1 MGLKNTSV
9 RLALCAIL
17 IGTASAWGLA
27 PHDKAVGPRAA
38 PTVALSSDN
47 PEKQPQTTAEHDG
60 APKSAH
66 GKIGGA
72 APPNSIKVGAEDN
85 KPTPSQNPSPGDGK
99 GFIDEATLAIAF
111 LTFCALVVQTVIFG
125 LQAKRLKETIVTM
138 NKVANDQTDLSR
150 QAIDT
155 SVAQLALSQETG
167 IVTDRP
173 YYAFFTIGIRTQFVN
188 GVFDSWHFEVIWK
201 NFRKRSPKDLI
212 GISSYDLREDIIPD
226 DFEFPDKILENGPP
240 KKHKMFI
247 GPEVLV
253 PGANLTVPVF
263 EAREIAAGR
272 KHLYVWGWSEYSDGF
287 TSTPR
292 RRSEFACKIEWRG
305 LPDDPNPNGIAA
317 TRCDKHN
324 GADEECMKP
333 ATT

>member
-1 MGLKNTSV
+1 MDLLVGSR
-9 RLALCAIL
+9 RLAAVAML
-17 IGTASAWGLA
+17 IGTTSAWALA
-27 PHDKAVGPRAA
+27 PHDKAVGPGAA
-38 PTVALSSDN
+38 RVAALSSDDAV
-47 PEKQPQTTAEHDG
+47 KQPQTSAEH
-60 APKSAH
+60 
-66 GKIGGA
+66 GGA
-72 APPNSIKVGAEDN
+72 TKSTDSETSEAAAPHSVKVRAKNDEPASGQNSG
-85 KPTPSQNPSPGDGK
+85 PGDGK
-99 GFIDEATLAIAF
+99 SFIDEITLAIAF
-111 LTFCALVVQTVIFG
+111 LTLCALVVQTVIFG

-138 NKVANDQTDLSR
+138 DKVAKDQSELSR
-150 QAIDT
+150 QAIGT
-155 SVAQLALSQETG
+155 SVAQLALSQQTG

-173 YYAFFTIGIRTQFVN
+173 YYALFTIGIRNQFAN

-201 NFRKRSPKDLI
+201 NFGKRSPKDLI
-212 GISSYDLREDIIPD
+212 GISSYDLRENPIPD
-226 DFEFPDKILENGPP
+226 DFEFPNKILENGPP
-240 KKHKMFI
+240 KKQKIFI

-253 PGANLTVPVF
+253 PGAALTVPVF

-287 TSTPR
+287 TGTPR

-305 LPDDPNPNGIAA
+305 LPDDPNPNGVAV